1 MYLLQESV
9 VAMAKFKVTMRV
21 AIEVPDKYIETLE
34 DTMRFINEE
43 ISLGPVEGMKKLEDG
58 DLGRMLKMYYY
69 TVEHLEES

>member
-1 MYLLQESV
+1 
-9 VAMAKFKVTMRV
+9 MAKFKVTMRV